1 MWVAMA
7 LAVGYTYEAEQFG
20 QYLEMAHHVLKKTAE
35 FSLDSLDYWHCQKDV
50 RYMYMYRAID
60 LDLDLRTGTCS

>member
-7 LAVGYTYEAEQFG
+7 LAVGYTYEAEQ

-35 FSLDSLDYWHCQKDV
+35 FSLDSLDCCRIIRCMAAKF
-50 RYMYMYRAID
+50 D
-60 LDLDLRTGTCS
+60 LELHVALGTGTLDI